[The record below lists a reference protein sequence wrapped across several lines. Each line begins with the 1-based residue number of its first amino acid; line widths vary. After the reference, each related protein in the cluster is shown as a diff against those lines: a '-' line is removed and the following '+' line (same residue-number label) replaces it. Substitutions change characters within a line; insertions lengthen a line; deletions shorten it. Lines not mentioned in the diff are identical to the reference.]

1 MRQTLSKPLPSSLA
15 DFLAAQIGLNFPRER
30 WGDLERGIAAAA
42 REFGAADVESYARLS
57 MGIGMMLS
65 PQPGLAAGALLG
77 KFPGADPRS
86 RLYG

>member
-1 MRQTLSKPLPSSLA
+1 MTKREIARHLA
-15 DFLAAQIGLNFPRER
+15 L
-30 WGDLERGIAAAA
+30 
-42 REFGAADVESYARLS
+42 
-57 MGIGMMLS
+57 GIGMMLS